1 MINLAYICENDKA
14 RERILDT
21 NEILQGISRD
31 TTTIYDRTVSLL
43 CRANCKLYNES
54 FPHYVTL

>member
-14 RERILDT
+14 RESILDT

-43 CRANCKLYNES
+43 CRANCKLIQ
-54 FPHYVTL
+54 